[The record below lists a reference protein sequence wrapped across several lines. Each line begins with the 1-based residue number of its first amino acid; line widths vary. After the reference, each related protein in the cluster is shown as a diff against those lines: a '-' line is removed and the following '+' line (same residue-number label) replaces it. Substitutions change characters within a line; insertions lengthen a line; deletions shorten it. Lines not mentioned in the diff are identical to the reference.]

1 MSFIHPLADVKSQN
15 IGQDTKIWQFCVV
28 LEHAVIGDNCNINA
42 QVLIENDVVIGNN
55 VTVKSGVQL
64 WDGTRVEDDVFIGPN
79 ATFTNDFM
87 PRSKQYPE
95 SFSGITLKHGAS
107 IGANATL
114 LPGITVGERAMV
126 GAGAVVTEDVP
137 AYAVVVG
144 NPAKV
149 IRYIK

>member
-28 LEHAVIGDNCNINA
+28 LEQAVIGDNCNINA

-64 WDGTRVEDDVFIGPN
+64 WDGTRVEDNVFIGPN

-95 SFSGITLKHGAS
+95 SFSGITLKHSAS